1 MNSAEKMTKALMEE
15 YESLLL
21 KRDRLLKESD
31 SVMMAY
37 IKEFGDLI
45 SDNFRLKIKCIKK
58 KKMISYCKRRI
69 NRDLPINIAHMNE
82 EIEAEMKNYYAEMK
96 HYYAEMKRYYM
107 ELKAMSKDSKVTE
120 KSKIVIESRLEPE
133 LPDSY
138 LAPSQAPCL
147 DLYSAPSPN
156 PCPDYSPAPSPNPSP
171 DPCADLCP
179 APCLEKNSVPEL
191 EEKILSTER
200 QINDILNSEPYIY
213 IEILEDE
220 GKKEA
225 YKEQLLE
232 EKKDFKDYLKRLKTE
247 LEGMSLAA
255 P

>member
-96 HYYAEMKRYYM
+96 HYYTAQKDTLYNNRISKKLQGVS
-107 ELKAMSKDSKVTE
+107 EL
-120 KSKIVIESRLEPE
+120 RLAREI
-133 LPDSY
+133 PDT
-138 LAPSQAPCL
+138 
-147 DLYSAPSPN
+147 
-156 PCPDYSPAPSPNPSP
+156 CP
-171 DPCADLCP
+171 DLCP
-179 APCLEKNSVPEL
+179 DPCLEKISVPEL
-191 EEKILSTER
+191 EERIFSTER

-247 LEGMSLAA
+247 LESMSLAA

>member
-96 HYYAEMKRYYM
+96 HYYTAQKDTLYNNRI
-107 ELKAMSKDSKVTE
+107 SKKPQGVNE
-120 KSKIVIESRLEPE
+120 HRLAQEI
-133 LPDSY
+133 PD
-138 LAPSQAPCL
+138 
-147 DLYSAPSPN
+147 
-156 PCPDYSPAPSPNPSP
+156 PCPD
-171 DPCADLCP
+171 LCP
-179 APCLEKNSVPEL
+179 DPCLEKISVPEL
-191 EEKILSTER
+191 EEKIFSTER

-213 IEILEDE
+213 IEILKDE

-247 LEGMSLAA
+247 LESMSLAA

>member
-15 YESLLL
+15 YEFLLL

-96 HYYAEMKRYYM
+96 HYYTAQKDTLYNDRISKKLQGVS
-107 ELKAMSKDSKVTE
+107 EL
-120 KSKIVIESRLEPE
+120 RLAQEI
-133 LPDSY
+133 PDT
-138 LAPSQAPCL
+138 
-147 DLYSAPSPN
+147 
-156 PCPDYSPAPSPNPSP
+156 CP
-171 DPCADLCP
+171 DLCP
-179 APCLEKNSVPEL
+179 DPCLEKISVPEL
-191 EEKILSTER
+191 EEKIFSTER

>member
-96 HYYAEMKRYYM
+96 NYYAEMKHYYAEMKHYYTAQKDT
-107 ELKAMSKDSKVTE
+107 LYNNRISKKLQGVSE
-120 KSKIVIESRLEPE
+120 HRLAQE
-133 LPDSY
+133 
-138 LAPSQAPCL
+138 
-147 DLYSAPSPN
+147 
-156 PCPDYSPAPSPNPSP
+156 SP
-171 DPCADLCP
+171 DPCPDLCP

>member
-1 MNSAEKMTKALMEE
+1 MNSAEKTTKALMEE

-82 EIEAEMKNYYAEMK
+82 EIEAEMKRYYAEMK
-96 HYYAEMKRYYM
+96 HYYTAQKDTLYNNRISKKLQGVS
-107 ELKAMSKDSKVTE
+107 EL
-120 KSKIVIESRLEPE
+120 RLAQEI
-133 LPDSY
+133 PDT
-138 LAPSQAPCL
+138 
-147 DLYSAPSPN
+147 
-156 PCPDYSPAPSPNPSP
+156 CP
-171 DPCADLCP
+171 DLCP
-179 APCLEKNSVPEL
+179 DPCLEKISVPEL
-191 EEKILSTER
+191 EERIFSTER

>member
-82 EIEAEMKNYYAEMK
+82 EIEAEMK
-96 HYYAEMKRYYM
+96 RYYM

-171 DPCADLCP
+171 DPCPDLCS
-179 APCLEKNSVPEL
+179 APCLEKISVPEL

-247 LEGMSLAA
+247 LEGMSLVA

>member
-96 HYYAEMKRYYM
+96 NYYAEMKHYYAEMKHYYTAQKDT
-107 ELKAMSKDSKVTE
+107 LYNNRISKKPQGVSE
-120 KSKIVIESRLEPE
+120 HRLAQEI
-133 LPDSY
+133 PD
-138 LAPSQAPCL
+138 
-147 DLYSAPSPN
+147 
-156 PCPDYSPAPSPNPSP
+156 PCPD
-171 DPCADLCP
+171 LCS
-179 APCLEKNSVPEL
+179 APCLEKISVPEL
-191 EEKILSTER
+191 EEKIFSTER

>member
-82 EIEAEMKNYYAEMK
+82 EIEAEMKRYYAEMK
-96 HYYAEMKRYYM
+96 HYYTAQKDTLYNNRISKKLQGVS
-107 ELKAMSKDSKVTE
+107 EL
-120 KSKIVIESRLEPE
+120 RLAQEI
-133 LPDSY
+133 PDT
-138 LAPSQAPCL
+138 
-147 DLYSAPSPN
+147 
-156 PCPDYSPAPSPNPSP
+156 CP
-171 DPCADLCP
+171 DLCP
-179 APCLEKNSVPEL
+179 DPCLEKISVPEL
-191 EEKILSTER
+191 EERIFSTER

>member
-1 MNSAEKMTKALMEE
+1 MNSAEKTTKALVEE

-82 EIEAEMKNYYAEMK
+82 EIEAEMKRYYAEMKNYYAEMK
-96 HYYAEMKRYYM
+96 HYYTAQKDTLYNNRISKKLQGVS
-107 ELKAMSKDSKVTE
+107 EL
-120 KSKIVIESRLEPE
+120 RLAQEI
-133 LPDSY
+133 PDT
-138 LAPSQAPCL
+138 
-147 DLYSAPSPN
+147 
-156 PCPDYSPAPSPNPSP
+156 CP
-171 DPCADLCP
+171 DLCP
-179 APCLEKNSVPEL
+179 APCLDKISVPEL
-191 EEKILSTER
+191 EERIFSTER

>member
-82 EIEAEMKNYYAEMK
+82 EIEAEMKRYYAEMK
-96 HYYAEMKRYYM
+96 HYYTAQKDTLYNNRI
-107 ELKAMSKDSKVTE
+107 SKKLQGVSE
-120 KSKIVIESRLEPE
+120 YRLAREI
-133 LPDSY
+133 
-138 LAPSQAPCL
+138 
-147 DLYSAPSPN
+147 
-156 PCPDYSPAPSPNPSP
+156 P
-171 DPCADLCP
+171 DPCPDLCP
-179 APCLEKNSVPEL
+179 APCLEKISVPEL

-247 LEGMSLAA
+247 LESMSLAA